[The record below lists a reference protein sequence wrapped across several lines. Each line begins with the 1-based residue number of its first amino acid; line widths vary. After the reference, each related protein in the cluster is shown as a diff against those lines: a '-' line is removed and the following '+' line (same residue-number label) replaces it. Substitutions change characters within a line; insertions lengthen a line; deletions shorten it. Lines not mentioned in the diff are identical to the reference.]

1 RLGADVAVRGTCDH
15 RGAQVLRHEA
25 LSPELQPESRSERSG
40 HMDDALCAVHPP
52 DVLLQEPERRLSVH
66 GLVGEGVHVVGSR
79 ESGPHDPLDGR
90 LLVKLEAFDGVR
102 LGLLQ
107 GDPDRR
113 ARERAVDDE
122 RRVRLAP
129 RHLLLEHLIRRIVGV
144 VLVGLTAGAESDRQQ
159 TARLTREGHA
169 GLPPVLI
176 ASEGEMREQPALERR
191 PLRCRD
197 DCRRSHDLSSQA
209 PGSASASRAVTRA
222 TRSFHWV
229 SVGKPSAPSAPSAPA
244 APVSPFAPFAPVSPF
259 GPFGPSG
266 PCGPSGPWGPSG
278 PGVSSMVST
287 LARTSVIASTI
298 ASWSSMWVGAPSSAG
313 PGRSTFQSAMVPVL
327 STW

>member
-1 RLGADVAVRGTCDH
+1 
-15 RGAQVLRHEA
+15 
-25 LSPELQPESRSERSG
+25 
-40 HMDDALCAVHPP
+40 
-52 DVLLQEPERRLSVH
+52 
-66 GLVGEGVHVVGSR
+66 
-79 ESGPHDPLDGR
+79 
-90 LLVKLEAFDGVR
+90 
-102 LGLLQ
+102 
-107 GDPDRR
+107 DPDRR

-129 RHLLLEHLIRRIVGV
+129 RHLLLEHLIRRIIGV

-191 PLRCRD
+191 PLRPRN

-209 PGSASASRAVTRA
+209 SGLASASRAVTRA

-244 APVSPFAPFAPVSPF
+244 APVAPVGPF
-259 GPFGPSG
+259 GPSGPSGPSG
-266 PCGPSGPWGPSG
+266 PCGPSGTSGPSG
-278 PGVSSMVST
+278 PWTPPGPAV
-287 LARTSVIASTI
+287 RSV
-298 ASWSSMWVGAPSSAG
+298 
-313 PGRSTFQSAMVPVL
+313 
-327 STW
+327 